1 MPFNLS
7 NLTPETII
15 FGGLTLVALALVG
28 LIIVITRAY
37 FKQSQNY
44 YNHTNQVIDRNTD
57 AWITNSAALQR
68 LGDVIERFH
77 ER

>member
-57 AWITNSAALQR
+57 AWIANSAALQR

-77 ER
+77 EK